1 MMADHK
7 SVTRMLKTARGQI
20 DGILRMVEEDRYCV
34 DISTQL
40 MATQA
45 LIARI
50 NADVLK
56 AHIEGC
62 VASAIESGDEELKAA
77 KLAEITVNLSR
88 RVVEGERLYG
98 SVSAADIADEITQQG
113 VKVTRAQIA
122 LAEPIKQLGV
132 YPVSVKVFGDV
143 SAEVKV
149 WVVKAD

>member
-1 MMADHK
+1 MKYGLFKGLGRLNSPYFTATDGGIRKIDQKRGPAMMADHK

-20 DGILRMVEEDRYCV
+20 DGILRMVDEDRYCV

-77 KLAEITVNLSR
+77 KLAEIE
-88 RVVEGERLYG
+88 RVV
-98 SVSAADIADEITQQG
+98 D
-113 VKVTRAQIA
+113 K
-122 LAEPIKQLGV
+122 LAK
-132 YPVSVKVFGDV
+132 
-143 SAEVKV
+143 
-149 WVVKAD
+149 

>member
-62 VASAIESGDEELKAA
+62 VASAIESATRSSKPPSSRDRARVD
-77 KLAEITVNLSR
+77 KLA
-88 RVVEGERLYG
+88 
-98 SVSAADIADEITQQG
+98 
-113 VKVTRAQIA
+113 K
-122 LAEPIKQLGV
+122 
-132 YPVSVKVFGDV
+132 
-143 SAEVKV
+143 
-149 WVVKAD
+149 

>member
-20 DGILRMVEEDRYCV
+20 DGILRMVEDRYCV

-77 KLAEITVNLSR
+77 KLAEIE
-88 RVVEGERLYG
+88 RVV
-98 SVSAADIADEITQQG
+98 D
-113 VKVTRAQIA
+113 K
-122 LAEPIKQLGV
+122 LAK
-132 YPVSVKVFGDV
+132 
-143 SAEVKV
+143 
-149 WVVKAD
+149 

>member
-62 VASAIESGDEELKAA
+62 VRAAADSDDEQRKAE
-77 KLAEITVNLSR
+77 KLAEIETVI
-88 RVVEGERLYG
+88 
-98 SVSAADIADEITQQG
+98 D
-113 VKVTRAQIA
+113 K
-122 LAEPIKQLGV
+122 LAK
-132 YPVSVKVFGDV
+132 
-143 SAEVKV
+143 
-149 WVVKAD
+149 